1 MIQIAGP
8 PEGIALM
15 SIDLF
20 VSLRAMIVDDQ
31 RTMRSIV
38 RKLLS
43 QVGVTDV
50 IEAADGKEA
59 YERLETPG
67 EILPDFVICDLHM
80 KDGDG
85 MTFCN
90 KLRRHKNADLAQI
103 PVLILTG
110 DSDGLLHEVAMQI
123 GAAKVLTMPISAPD
137 LGREISEVVGFAA

>member
-1 MIQIAGP
+1 
-8 PEGIALM
+8 M
-15 SIDLF
+15 SKEML

-38 RKLLS
+38 RTLLS
-43 QVGVTDV
+43 QVGITDV
-50 IEAADGKEA
+50 IEAADGAEA
-59 YERLETPG
+59 YPKLEMPGETP
-67 EILPDFVICDLHM
+67 PDIVICDLHM

-85 MTFCN
+85 MAFCN

-123 GAAKVLTMPISAPD
+123 GAAKVLTKPISAPD
-137 LGREISEVVGFAA
+137 LGREISQAVGFAA